1 MNLEDIFSKAV
12 EIGGRLVDKFQAD
25 YEKIK
30 EKYDAAYDDAKGKV
44 ISMSDSQLLRVY
56 ENTKS
61 LPVKKAVREELE
73 ERGIDY
79 KKE

>member
-12 EIGGRLVDKFQAD
+12 EISGRLVDKFQAD